1 MSRYL
6 IALLIC
12 VSALASAGQSSIRD
26 SVINLS
32 AINLSYGYY
41 LPFADMGER
50 FGGFSNVHAS
60 YNIKTRKNWML
71 SAEGGLMF
79 GNQIEVDSMFKN
91 ISTSDGQII
100 GNDGKAA
107 TVRVYQRGYTITVN
121 GGKLFPIGKPN
132 KNSGVVV
139 MVGAGFVQHKI
150 RIETLGNTVEYLNKQ
165 YKKGYDRLTN
175 GLLIR
180 QYIGYQYLGNK
191 QLVNFHFGIDI
202 NQGFTQGRRSYLFET
217 GLPDNAK
224 RTELFIGIRAG
235 WSLPLYKRA
244 SDKFYVD

>member
-1 MSRYL
+1 MIRYIVAFIL
-6 IALLIC
+6 CI
-12 VSALASAGQSSIRD
+12 STLASVAQSSIRD
-26 SVINLS
+26 SVIRLS
-32 AINLSYGYY
+32 IVNFSYGYY
-41 LPFADMGER
+41 LPFADMSER
-50 FGGFSNVHAS
+50 FGGFSNAHGS
-60 YNIKTRKNWML
+60 YNYKSRKNWML
-71 SAEGGLMF
+71 SAEGGFMF
-79 GNQIEVDSMFKN
+79 GNRIDVDSMFKN

-100 GNDGKAA
+100 GSDGKAA

-132 KNSGVVV
+132 RNSGVVV
-139 MVGAGFVQHKI
+139 MAGVGFVQHKI

-175 GLLIR
+175 GLLLR

-191 QLVNFHFGIDI
+191 QMLNFNFGIDI

-217 GLPDNAK
+217 GLPDNEK
-224 RTELFIGIRAG
+224 RTELFIGLRVG

-244 SDKFYVD
+244 SDKFYVN